1 MKMIWMAIAL
11 SLLSL
16 AFSLYSLAVLV
27 TSRTKLPGELRRE
40 ISTPIDDVDIPGQVY
55 DLRSYVMGVASFY
68 GEDFAGKP
76 TASGEIY
83 DPWGMTCAHKTLPF
97 GTWVHIINP
106 LNGRTVLLR
115 VTDRGPFVSGRD
127 FDLSLGAYHI
137 LARGCEEKGIIH
149 IKWRMIP

>member
-1 MKMIWMAIAL
+1 MIWMAIAL
-11 SLLSL
+11 SLLLL
-16 AFSLYSLAVLV
+16 ALSLYSLAVLV
-27 TSRTKLPGELRRE
+27 VPKGELPGELRRE
-40 ISTPIDDVDIPGQVY
+40 MGPICDVEAAGQVY

-68 GEDFAGKP
+68 GDDFAGQP

-137 LARGCEEKGIIH
+137 LARGCEEKGVLH
-149 IKWRMIP
+149 VKWRIIP